1 MPKFD
6 AEDLAEEIFENEE
19 YAELVEETRTSLLT
33 LVDEYMEDIEL
44 EDEEV
49 AEFRD
54 DVLDRVTQEFKK
66 DIEE

>member
-6 AEDLAEEIFENEE
+6 AEDLAEEIFESGE

-49 AEFRD
+49 TEFRD
-54 DVLDRVTQEFKK
+54 DVLDIVTQEFKK

>member
-6 AEDLAEEIFENEE
+6 AEDLAEEIFENVE
-19 YAELVEETRTSLLT
+19 YVELVEETRTSLLT

-49 AEFRD
+49 TEFRD

>member
-49 AEFRD
+49 TEFRD